1 MLSTKAR
8 TGAYA
13 LIGASFIPAAALAHT
28 AADAAAYGSAS
39 AWWSDVAGA
48 VLVTLLA
55 LVYAVGQWQ
64 VARRARARRS
74 GHAACFWAGWATLTI
89 ALTPPLDRWS
99 GVSFAAHMTQHEL
112 MMLIA
117 APLLVVARPLGTLM
131 WGLPN
136 AVGAALTL
144 PRLRRIG
151 AWLAAPLV
159 AWLLHAVVLWAWHV
173 PGAFEA
179 GLRSVRVHWL
189 QHASFF
195 AVAIIYWWSVFSSS
209 AGLERKGMALL
220 SVFTTAV
227 HTAVLGMLLTFSTQ
241 VWYPSYADV
250 ENPWGLPAVED
261 QQLGGLIMWVPGGM
275 VFIIAALVLAAQ
287 WLKHAEMRAAR
298 SS

>member
-1 MLSTKAR
+1 M
-8 TGAYA
+8 
-13 LIGASFIPAAALAHT
+13 PAAALAHT
-28 AADAAAYGSAS
+28 TAEAAAYGSAG

-48 VLVTLLA
+48 VLLALLG

-64 VARRARARRS
+64 VARRARARRN
-74 GHAACFWAGWATLTI
+74 GRPVCFWAGWATLAV
-89 ALTPPLDRWS
+89 ALGPPLDRWS
-99 GVSFAAHMTQHEL
+99 GISFAAHMTQHEL
-112 MMLIA
+112 LMLVA
-117 APLLVVARPLGTLM
+117 APLLVIARPLGTLM
-131 WGLPN
+131 WGLPR
-136 AVGAALTL
+136 AVGAGLTS
-144 PRLRRIG
+144 RSLRRIG
-151 AWLAAPLV
+151 AWLATPLV
-159 AWLLHAVVLWAWHV
+159 AWLLHTVVLWAWHV
-173 PGAFEA
+173 PGAFES
-179 GLRSVRVHWL
+179 GLRSVPVHWL

-241 VWYPSYADV
+241 VWYPSYAHV
-250 ENPWGLPAVED
+250 ENPWGLSAVDD

-287 WLKHAEMRAAR
+287 WLKYAEMRAAR